1 MKGIIL
7 SGGSGTRLYPMTKV
21 VSKQLLPIYDK
32 PMIYYPLSTLM
43 ELKIRDILVIVKR
56 KDLNVFK
63 NLLGDGS
70 HLGIKIKFKIQKNP
84 NGIAEAFK
92 IGKKFISN
100 DSVCLILGDNIF
112 HDIPYKEIF
121 PNGMKNFEGGK
132 ILLYKV
138 SDPQRYGVAKF
149 NAKKRIQKII
159 EKPKKLVSNYAVTG
173 IYFYDNEVV
182 KIAENLESSKRNE
195 LEITD
200 VNNIY
205 INKKKLE
212 FYKMKRG
219 AVWLDAGTEKSLLQA
234 SIYMQTLQ
242 ERQNIQI
249 SCPELIAF
257 ENNWISKKKLI
268 KATENITNSYFN
280 YIKNFF

>member
-43 ELKIRDILVIVKR
+43 ELKIKEILIIVKR
-56 KDLNVFK
+56 ENLKVFK
-63 NLLGDGS
+63 TLLGDGS
-70 HLGIKIKFKIQKNP
+70 HLGINIKFMIQNNP

-92 IGKKFISN
+92 IGKEFIHN

-112 HDIPYKEIF
+112 HGISYKDIF
-121 PNGMKNFEGGK
+121 PNGLNNFGGGK

-138 SDPQRYGVAKF
+138 PDPQRYGVAKF
-149 NAKKRIQKII
+149 NTKAKIQKII
-159 EKPKKLVSNYAVTG
+159 EKPKKFISNYAVTG
-173 IYFYDNEVV
+173 IYFYDNEVT
-182 KIAENLESSKRNE
+182 KIAENLKPSKRNE

-200 VNNIY
+200 VNNAY
-205 INKKKLE
+205 INKKKLDY
-212 FYKMKRG
+212 YKIKRG

-234 SIYMQTLQ
+234 SIYIQTLQ
-242 ERQNIQI
+242 ERQNTQI
-249 SCPELIAF
+249 SCPEIIAF

-268 KATENITNSYFN
+268 NSAEKISNSYSNF
-280 YIKNFF
+280 IKNFF